1 MQDRDLARLAKDL
14 FDRGED
20 LVPRLNEFIPRDPD
34 VLMKPL
40 DQGGHPKQALF
51 LGPLVTPIRE
61 VFYGG
66 AAGGGK
72 SDALLMAAL
81 QFVDVARYAAVI
93 VRQTYPML
101 SQPGGLL
108 ERSQQWLRP
117 TAARWNQGEHRWTFP
132 SGATLTFKHL
142 ADSQAIND
150 YQGGEYQFI
159 GVDEVTDFSEDQ
171 YRFLFSRLR
180 NPTTIAV
187 PLRMRSASNP
197 TGPGK
202 AWAHA
207 RFVLAGPQSGRLF
220 IPARLEDNPS
230 LDIPEYERS
239 LVELGAVMYRRL
251 RFGDWA
257 VKEEGRLFKR
267 DWFEIV
273 QPDEVPEDVKHVRY
287 WDLAATETPK
297 GSRARKLND
306 PDFTAGLLLARSRS
320 EGCYYVDDV
329 ERFRAGPHE
338 VERRIAKTAELD
350 SRTVPVFMEQ
360 EGGAS
365 GKSLISHYR
374 RNVLDGFT
382 FRGVHPTGSKEV
394 RAAPVAARAE
404 AGEVKLVAGPWIEE
418 FLDELTAFPD
428 GLHDDQVDA
437 LSGAYGCLSDR
448 RGGQAGGWQPG
459 GDTGPSYWKD

>member
-1 MQDRDLARLAKDL
+1 MTAPSPVELAEDLLS
-14 FDRGED
+14 RGET
-20 LVPRLNEFIPRDPD
+20 LEPRLNEFIPRQ
-34 VLMKPL
+34 VNELMAE
-40 DQGGHPKQALF
+40 HPKQALF

-81 QFVDVARYAAVI
+81 QFVDVPRYAAVI
-93 VRQTYPML
+93 VRETYPML

-108 ERSQQWLRP
+108 ERAHQWLRP
-117 TAARWNQGEHRWTFP
+117 TNARWNQGEHRWTFP

-180 NPTTIAV
+180 NPVTTHV
-187 PLRMRSASNP
+187 PLRMRCASNP
-197 TGPGK
+197 TGKGK
-202 AWAHA
+202 QWAHA
-207 RFVLAGPQSGRLF
+207 RFVLADPGSGRLF

-230 LDIPEYERS
+230 LNIAEYERS
-239 LVELGAVMYRRL
+239 LVELGAVTYRRL
-251 RFGDWA
+251 RYGDWD
-257 VKEEGRLFKR
+257 VKEEGHLFKR

-273 QPDEVPEDVKHVRY
+273 KADDVPDDVTHLRY

-297 GSRARKLND
+297 GPKARKFND
-306 PDFTAGLLLARSRS
+306 PDFTCGLLLARSRS
-320 EGCYYVDDV
+320 TGTYYVDDV
-329 ERFRAGPHE
+329 DRFRTGPHE
-338 VERRIAKTAELD
+338 VERRIAKAAEID
-350 SRTVPVFMEQ
+350 SRLVPIRMEQ

-374 RNVLDGFT
+374 RNVVDGFD

-404 AGEVKLVAGPWIEE
+404 AGEIKLVAGTWIDA
-418 FLDELTAFPD
+418 FLDELADFPE

-437 LSGAYGCLSDR
+437 LSGAYGQL
-448 RGGQAGGWQPG
+448 AGRAGNDVGWSPS
-459 GDTGPSYWKD
+459 GDTGESYWRD